1 MILIVAAMGTLA
13 ASAQENKPQEL
24 VLTLADAQQFAV
36 EHNRTLT
43 NASIDVQKAQAN
55 KWKAIASMLPQVKG
69 SVDYSNYFGY
79 KMSIGGMEIAMP
91 PYSTLGLTSSI
102 ALNGAMIIGVE
113 IADISK
119 KMSDISLKKSERD
132 IRNEVKT
139 LYFTALVT
147 EESLKLLKENLK
159 SMNQLYEI
167 SQSSVDVGVAEQTS
181 ADQLKVQVATMESSI
196 NSVERSLE
204 MVYNMLRLSLT
215 LEEDVKLKLTQT
227 VDELLD
233 LTEVDGLM
241 AETFDIE
248 RNYDYQLLKEST
260 ELARKQVAM
269 TGWSNG
275 PTISVYH
282 QYSSKH
288 YFSDEMTMNMTPPNM
303 MGVQLSIP
311 IFTSGVTASSIK
323 DAQLSYRKQLN
334 TLQDTELALNV
345 QHNQLVYNLRSAVE
359 KYYTQKQG
367 VEVARR
373 VFDNVAKKYE
383 HGVASSLDVTNA
395 GTSLVNAQSSYVQ
408 SVLEI
413 VEDQIS
419 LEELLNK

>member
-1 MILIVAAMGTLA
+1 MGTLA